1 MNRYSLPIVIVFL
14 FLGKVWASG
23 QPTIG
28 RYESADTPVGYFI
41 PGKDIPFDPGV
52 PSPKEFFGFT
62 PGDGY
67 VDWNG
72 TLAYFRELERTSDRI
87 KLEYY
92 GRTSEGRQMFQAV
105 FSSARNIRR
114 IETIRRNHL
123 ANTDLSIPV
132 TDRSYSG
139 MPVVVSLMGSIH
151 GNEASG
157 VNALVIAA
165 YYYAAGISPEL
176 DNLLRNAVIL
186 VNPGLNPDG
195 INRFC
200 DRVNS
205 TAGINPTTD
214 GNAIEFSAK
223 QVGMSRQNH
232 YWNDCNRDWLAIRFP
247 ETKNAVRM
255 YMKWMPNVVL
265 DLHEQGMKPDGM
277 YFFSPGDPRRVH
289 DCIPMENQAL
299 TGEISEATRAVFDSI
314 GLPYFSGKGYD
325 DYYIG
330 KGAAYGDVQG
340 SVCLLHEQT
349 GSRSFMRK
357 SPDFGEFTF
366 ASTVRNQCQSAIS
379 LTYRSLEL
387 KGKLL
392 DYQRRYFVDEAKD
405 ASMDEYSG
413 YVFSTP
419 GDCGTEYITLDML
432 LTHNICVYPS
442 AGKKGEW
449 VVPFRRKHYK
459 KVKAIFDTNTEFSD
473 STFYDIS
480 TWTIPLSFGL
490 KYEKVKVLPKLGE
503 RLTEVSFP
511 SGGYVGES
519 EKPQYY
525 SYAASEF
532 YSPAMTAQLQRSGI
546 EVSVT
551 SNGLFV
557 VPAESGKM
565 SRESLR
571 AVLEA
576 ASSKSGVPFSDYTK
590 SQADMLSAVRKPS
603 TAVIVGMDTNWKAWQ
618 SAGQHWYLL
627 DWCYN
632 MPHAMVMYY
641 KLKDSTFDYDN
652 YNVMVF
658 CSKAVKEITE
668 DTTVCKRLKN
678 WVENGGT
685 LIAMKDAGNIASSL
699 GLDAP
704 AFRNE
709 GSGKRTSGVILSTDC
724 RLESPLMWGYTKDS
738 IPVFKHKDGAWS
750 APSDAVTVMKF
761 SDEPYISGCISPS
774 RLNSLHGSPVV
785 FYQRLGKGSI
795 VYITEE
801 VDFRSAWLGTSHI
814 LTNAIYFGDKLGAS
828 SSRVTGGI

>member
-1 MNRYSLPIVIVFL
+1 MNRVKLPIVIFFI
-14 FLGKVWASG
+14 FLGRIAASG

-28 RYESADTPVGYFI
+28 RHESADTPVGYFI
-41 PGKDIPFDPGV
+41 PGKEIPFDPGV

-72 TLAYFRELERTSDRI
+72 TLSYFRELERTSDRI

-92 GRTSEGRQMFQAV
+92 GRTAEGRQMFQAV
-105 FSSARNIRR
+105 FSSAKNIRNL
-114 IETIRRNHL
+114 ETIRKKHL
-123 ANTDLSIPV
+123 ANTDLSKPV
-132 TDRSYSG
+132 TDCSYRG
-139 MPVVVSLMGSIH
+139 MPLVISLMGSIH

-165 YYYAAGISPEL
+165 YYYAAGRSPEL
-176 DNLLRNAVIL
+176 DNLLRNVVIL
-186 VNPGLNPDG
+186 INPGLNPDG

-200 DRVNS
+200 DRVYS

-214 GNAIEFSAK
+214 KNAIEFSAR

-289 DCIPMENQAL
+289 NCIPMENQEL

-349 GSRSFMRK
+349 GSRGFMRK
-357 SPDFGEFTF
+357 SPHFGEFTF
-366 ASTVRNQCQSAIS
+366 ASTVRNQCHSAIS

-387 KGKLL
+387 KEKLL
-392 DYQRRYFVDEAKD
+392 DYQRRYFVNEARD
-405 ASMDEYSG
+405 ASMDEYAG
-413 YVFSTP
+413 YVFSSP

-432 LTHNICVYPS
+432 LTHNISVYPS
-442 AGKKGEW
+442 AEREGEW

-459 KVKAIFDTNTEFSD
+459 KVKAIFDTDTEFSD

-490 KYEKVKVLPKLGE
+490 KYEKVKVLPELGE

-511 SGGYVGES
+511 SGGYLGKAER
-519 EKPQYY
+519 PQYY
-525 SYAASEF
+525 SYSASEF
-532 YSPAMTAQLQRSGI
+532 YSPAMTAQLQRAGVG
-546 EVSVT
+546 VSVT

-565 SRESLR
+565 SRDSLR
-571 AVLEA
+571 MVLEA

-590 SQADMLSAVRKPS
+590 SPTDTLSGVRKPR
-603 TAVIVGMDTNWKAWQ
+603 TAVIIGMDTNWKGWQ

-632 MPHAMVMYY
+632 MPHSLVMYY
-641 KLKDSTFDYDN
+641 KMKDSKFDYDN
-652 YNVMVF
+652 YNVMIF
-658 CSKAVKEITE
+658 CSKATNEITE
-668 DTTVCKRLKN
+668 DAAVCGRLKK

-685 LIAMKDAGNIASSL
+685 LIAMKDAGNIASSI
-699 GLDAP
+699 GLEP
-704 AFRNE
+704 PTFRNE
-709 GSGKRTSGVILSTDC
+709 GSGARTSGVILSTDY
-724 RLESPLMWGYTKDS
+724 RRDNPLMWGYTKDS
-738 IPVFKHKDGAWS
+738 IPIFKHRDGVWS
-750 APSDAVTVMKF
+750 APSDAVTVMRF
-761 SDEPYISGCISPS
+761 RDEPYISGCISPA
-774 RLNSLHGSPVV
+774 RLYTLPGSPVV
-785 FYQRLGKGSI
+785 FYQRLEKGSI

-814 LTNAIYFGDKLGAS
+814 LTNAIYFGDKL
-828 SSRVTGGI
+828 